1 MDPLLTLGPLAA
13 DIEELVGKLANLE
26 RSLGDTS
33 GLDTGAEDVLIGGH
47 VVGRGHAVDG
57 VEVVDCG
64 VVELELALDVVED
77 STALGS
83 VLGVSEGSDG
93 RHGVRGR

>member
-1 MDPLLTLGPLAA
+1 MSGGGLAETETKIVDELFCDA
-13 DIEELVGKLANLE
+13 EE
-26 RSLGDTS
+26 TF
-33 GLDTGAEDVLIGGH
+33 I
-47 VVGRGHAVDG
+47 
-57 VEVVDCG
+57 
-64 VVELELALDVVED
+64 VELELALDVVED